1 MPLQNRVTPFGALV
15 AVPARGT
22 LMGNRGGRIHDERQ
36 RIAGRPWT
44 SRRWIAC
51 ELVWKE
57 VHRTVMGE
65 GYTELF
71 FLDEVTALAAG
82 HRPCF
87 YCRRGDALAFA
98 ACCEA
103 ALGEPPSADAMD
115 RRLHAE
121 RLDGRAKRRHRR
133 AAEAL
138 PDGAVI
144 AEGDDA
150 FALSGGRRLRWTP
163 GGWQIGGRRPSGMV
177 EVLTP
182 PLVLAALEAGYRP
195 RWHASAG
202 LTPTEPQRFA
212 C

>member
-1 MPLQNRVTPFGALV
+1 MPLQNRVTPFGALA
-15 AVPARGT
+15 AVPERGT
-22 LMGNRGGRIHDERQ
+22 LMGNRGGRIHDERR
-36 RIAGRPWT
+36 RILGRPWT

-51 ELVWKE
+51 ELAWKE
-57 VHRTVMGE
+57 VRRTVMGE

-98 ACCEA
+98 ACCA
-103 ALGEPPSADAMD
+103 PTLGEPPTADAMD
-115 RRLHAE
+115 LRLHAE
-121 RLDGRAKRRHRR
+121 RLDRHAKRRHRR

-150 FALSGGRRLRWTP
+150 FALSQAQRLRWTP
-163 GGWQIGGRRPSGMV
+163 DGWQVAGPRPAGTV

-182 PLVLAALEAGYRP
+182 PLILAALEAGYKP
-195 RWHASAG
+195 RWHGSAG
-202 LTPTEPQRFA
+202 ITPTTPQRSA